1 MVTAALPS
9 LDKLDPA
16 EVWEPWEPDDK
27 SPWNLKWAGHLYR
40 RAAFGASREELQAAV
55 KLGAKGTFDLLFK
68 GDKQRL
74 EIDAELAEKGADA
87 AGSNDPV
94 DLRGWWMHRMLRGG
108 PQLRE
113 KMTLFWHNHFATSI
127 SKIQKPTL
135 MYKQNELLR
144 KHALAKFRPFLL
156 EMSKDPAMVLWLDG
170 NNNIKAK
177 PNENY
182 AREIMELFSL
192 GVGNYTEK
200 DIREAARAFTGW
212 HTDGQKFTFN
222 AEQHDDGE
230 KAVMGKKGKLD
241 GGDIVKILLDQP
253 AAARFLVRKLYR
265 FFVSEFEQPS
275 DKFLKPLSDAFRES
289 DYDIAALMKTML
301 SSRHFY
307 SEYAYRKRIKCPV
320 EFVLGCVLC
329 TGTTYNPKRNIGVTP
344 RAMVSRL
351 ELLGQHLFAP
361 PNVKG
366 WEGGKAWLNTATV
379 IARHNFAHAL
389 CISGRLNDGDPKPR
403 TTIPIG
409 VSPDSM
415 ALKAEISE
423 PEDLVAFYADIMLQG
438 DITKTVRTKL
448 VDHVASESEEFPRS
462 QLVKEM
468 IHALMCMP
476 EYQLA

>member
-1 MVTAALPS
+1 MATAALPP

-16 EVWEPWEPDDK
+16 EAWKPWQPDDK
-27 SPWNLKWAGHLYR
+27 NPWNIKWAGHLYR
-40 RAAFGASREELQAAV
+40 RAAFGASREELQASV
-55 KLGAKGTFDLLFK
+55 RLGLKATFDVLFT
-68 GDKQRL
+68 GEPARL
-74 EIDAELAEKGADA
+74 KIDAELAKQGEKKASSSQPA
-87 AGSNDPV
+87 E
-94 DLRGWWMHRMLRGG
+94 LRGWWMDRMLRGG
-108 PQLRE
+108 PSLRE

-127 SKIQKPTL
+127 SKIQKPML
-135 MYKQNELLR
+135 MYNQNELLR
-144 KHALAKFRPFLL
+144 KHALGKFRPFLL

-170 NNNIKAK
+170 NNNIKDK

-212 HTDGQKFTFN
+212 HTDGEKFTFKP
-222 AEQHDDGE
+222 ELHDDGA
-230 KAVMGKKGKLD
+230 KTVMGKRGKLD
-241 GGDIVKILLDQP
+241 GGDIVEILLDQP

-275 DKFLKPLSDAFRES
+275 DAFLKPLSDAFRKS
-289 DYDIAALMKTML
+289 DYDIAGLMKSML
-301 SSRHFY
+301 LSRHFY
-307 SEYAYRKRIKCPV
+307 SEHAYRKRIKCPV
-320 EFVLGCVLC
+320 EFVIGCVRA
-329 TGTTYNPKRNIGVTP
+329 TGTGWVPERGIGVKP
-344 RAMVSRL
+344 RGMVSRL

-389 CISGRLNDGDPKPR
+389 CMGGGKLNLDDTKNEFGIAPDPA
-403 TTIPIG
+403 G
-409 VSPDSM
+409 M
-415 ALKAEISE
+415 ARKLNITE
-423 PEDLVAFYADIMLQG
+423 PEEMVAFYANIMLQG
-438 DITKTVRTKL
+438 DISKTARAKL
-448 VDHVASESEEFPRS
+448 VEHVAAESDEFPRE
-462 QLVKEM
+462 QLIKEM